1 MSFFRIAF
9 TFDAIFV
16 SVLIY
21 FFLEG
26 LRYSLSGSAQG
37 LWLLIIGV
45 PVALMVGAWQL
56 KANGWTK
63 AANGLLGAVAVP
75 PMLYIL
81 FFGLILMTEPTW
93 R

>member
-9 TFDAIFV
+9 AFDAIFV
-16 SVLIY
+16 SVLVY

-26 LRYSLSGSAQG
+26 LRYPASNSAQG

-45 PVALMVGAWQL
+45 PVALMAGAWQL
-56 KANGWTK
+56 KAHGWAK
-63 AANGLLGAVAVP
+63 SANGLLGAVALP
-75 PMLYIL
+75 PLLYVL
-81 FFGLILMTEPTW
+81 FFGMIIILEPTW

>member
-9 TFDAIFV
+9 AFDAIFV
-16 SVLIY
+16 SVLVY
-21 FFLEG
+21 FFMDG
-26 LRYSLSGSAQG
+26 LRYSTSGSDQG
-37 LWLLIIGV
+37 LWLLIISL
-45 PVALMVGAWQL
+45 PVALMIGAWQL

-63 AANGLLGAVAVP
+63 SANGLLGAVALP
-75 PMLYIL
+75 PLLYIL